1 MKIGIDAR
9 PLSHELTGIGRYT
22 LNVLTELFDLK
33 QDVEWYL
40 YSDRPLLV
48 DFELPN
54 VIIRIGRSGPAFTS
68 TLFSQFVF
76 PLWALKDKL
85 DTFWSPRHHLPL
97 TMAAIPNMRKVVT
110 IHDIVW
116 KKHPDTMSKFGLI
129 LEKLLF
135 TPSVHIANAVITV
148 SDFTKSELSDELA
161 GIRDKTHTIPLQS
174 FISTKAMETEYPRY
188 TKGQYILFVGTLE
201 PRKNLDNLLKA
212 FQKISRTHNGL
223 KLIVVGKDGWGDVK
237 ISDQAKELNIE
248 DKVIVTGFISDEELL
263 SLYQHCDILAMPS
276 LYEGF
281 GLPALEALSLKKK
294 VVVSKFNAIAEFS
307 GDNLFICD
315 LHHEAIARSIEEAL
329 NASPKQLAN
338 VGNDWSN
345 IAARTFTILE
355 SEDSRVSLK

>member
-22 LNVLTELFDLK
+22 LNVLTELFNLN

-54 VIIRIGRSGPAFTS
+54 VTIRIGGGGPAFTS

-76 PLWALKDKL
+76 PLWTMKDKL
-85 DTFWSPRHHLPL
+85 NTFWSPRHHLPL
-97 TMAAIPNMRKVVT
+97 ALALLPNTRKVVT

-116 KKHPDTMSKFGLI
+116 KRHPETMSKFGLV

-135 TPSVHIANAVITV
+135 TPSVRIANAVITV
-148 SDFTKSELSDELA
+148 SDFTKSELSNELV
-161 GIRDKTHTIPLQS
+161 GIEDKTHTIPLQS
-174 FISTKAMETEYPRY
+174 FISTKAMKTEYPRY
-188 TKGQYILFVGTLE
+188 TEGQFILFVGTLE

-212 FQKISRTHNGL
+212 FQKISRIHHGL

-281 GLPALEALSLKKK
+281 GLPALEALSLNKK
-294 VVVSKFNAIAEFS
+294 VVISQFNAIAEIN
-307 GDNLFICD
+307 GDNVFITELD
-315 LHHEAIARSIEEAL
+315 HQAIAGCIERAL
-329 NASPKQLAN
+329 EASPQQLAN
-338 VGNDWSN
+338 VGSDWTN
-345 IAARTFTILE
+345 IATCTLSILQPE
-355 SEDSRVSLK
+355 VSRVPIK